1 MNSHC
6 PFVLKHSHCVLSMFG
21 HDVGHLEQNWLYLCA
36 NLVHCIFDLD
46 YNLCRLVDLDHDF
59 FDLDYKL
66 CCLVDLD
73 HGFFDLDYC
82 DLDHDGR
89 DLDYGFFDAVRC
101 NLDYY
106 FVDVEH
112 VRCDLDHGG
121 SVVANA
127 RCIVSSNCCCD
138 LDQL

>member
-21 HDVGHLEQNWLYLCA
+21 HDVGHLEQNWLYRCA

-46 YNLCRLVDLDHDF
+46 YNLCCLVDLDYDF
-59 FDLDYKL
+59 FDLDY
-66 CCLVDLD
+66 D
-73 HGFFDLDYC
+73 GRDLDY
-82 DLDHDGR
+82 DGR
-89 DLDYGFFDAVRC
+89 DLDYGSFDAVRC
-101 NLDYY
+101 DLDYY
-106 FVDVEH
+106 FVDVDH

-127 RCIVSSNCCCD
+127 RCIVSSNCSCD
-138 LDQL
+138 LD